1 MRFNLF
7 KYICILI
14 FIVILV
20 VFTVGYSTQ
29 PLLNVTA
36 DIIVNIPTVP
46 NITKSTETIPVIV
59 IYKYLLYMDKL
70 INNNDNTTINYKDVN
85 STLNTISNIVK
96 YAFIGVSVC
105 IGLVIILSLIGLKFV
120 SYIPLL
126 LALTS
131 MIIISIIL
139 IIIYSTNFIIDIIKN
154 YISSQSTFI
163 NISNTKINY
172 DKGSIMIGIS
182 TVLLFVN
189 YILYM
194 LLG

>member
-29 PLLNVTA
+29 PLLNVTV
-36 DIIVNIPTVP
+36 DITVKIPSVP

>member
-36 DIIVNIPTVP
+36 DITVNIPTVP

-59 IYKYLLYMDKL
+59 SYKYLLYMDKL

-96 YAFIGVSVC
+96 YIFIGISVC

>member
-59 IYKYLLYMDKL
+59 SYKYLLYMDKL

-96 YAFIGVSVC
+96 YIFIGVSVC

-120 SYIPLL
+120 SYIPLM